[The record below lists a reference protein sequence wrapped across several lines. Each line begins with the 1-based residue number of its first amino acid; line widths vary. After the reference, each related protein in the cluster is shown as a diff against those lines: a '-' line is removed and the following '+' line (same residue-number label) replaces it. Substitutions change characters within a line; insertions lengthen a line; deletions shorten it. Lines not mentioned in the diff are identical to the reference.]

1 MGVLSFC
8 ALALLAFSIQVHHTR
23 GQSYI
28 PQFLKSKYTSLDTTG
43 NAAGAKPESH
53 TGYGG
58 QSYVEEGHSFG
69 ESASIPVSEAHSYL
83 SGGSYGGGG
92 GGGFSNG
99 GYGGSFSASGSLSSD
114 SHGALKTKTKTKT
127 KTKSKTGKYS
137 GGCGSAPPS
146 PMNAGMRCSSY
157 GGCRAD
163 CIPEYQFP
171 NGKTQLSIVCQN
183 ENWKVAD
190 EPSWATVPSCQPI
203 CLPECIN
210 NGICLA
216 PNQCQCPENFG
227 GPQCQFE
234 NKPCLNL
241 PVLPRNSKR
250 SCRAKQ
256 CTIECLPGHQFP
268 DGSSIATLICNN
280 GFWLPGKAQWAAI
293 PDCKATCVPPCLNGG
308 SCLSYNV
315 CQCPQDFRGPQCQY
329 SASVCSAKNMQF
341 NGGYNCSGDMDSFS
355 CAIFCPEGIAF
366 EFVPEA
372 KYTCF
377 YSTGQFFPSPQ
388 PQCIFPEHSEVISHG
403 SSSQEFHS
411 GEMYHIGGQSRQQNS
426 FTRLDN
432 PEEEFEIFRHKSFR
446 HNVEHQTPETIINQV
461 DQLMVVP
468 TSGYE
473 AMENNFVDLVP
484 KPGSCYAW
492 GGSHYKTFDGKIY
505 SFESRCSHVLLKDA
519 IDNTFSV
526 LIRNHPDCFKG
537 VDPSKCHKVIKV
549 FVQGKEYFLKRSEQG
564 LPIFASAKKIL
575 PIPGHLPGLRVNIA
589 GNFVVLSMDSMG
601 LVLKW
606 DGKQL
611 LHVEVQ
617 ESLWN
622 RTEGLC
628 GKIDGDKRNDLLT
641 KEGHLSKSIAT
652 LASSWQVDDLEDPCN
667 DTPRE
672 EHACSGYLE
681 QEAADFCG
689 KILSDPR
696 FAACLKSMDLT
707 GLLDSCKWDYCSCK
721 ESDKSTCTCETLEV
735 YVKDC
740 SHKGVKTIVQWRD
753 EKTCPM
759 KCTGGKVYMPCGPK
773 NGQPMCGTVSML
785 PEDDDSCNEGCYCP
799 EGTVLHENRC
809 ITKEQCPCK
818 LRGKKFDPGA
828 SIPKDCNTCTCS
840 NGQWDCTQV
849 FCGARCAAVGDP
861 HYVTFDGKV
870 YDFMGQCSYYLVKT
884 DELSIE
890 AENIACAGSISQA
903 MNFPASV
910 SAGLPS
916 CTKTVTIRI
925 SGQVIKLKQNHE
937 VVVNGA
943 DVTKIPYNV
952 SGSIIRAVSS
962 IFLQVELPNG
972 IEVWWDGVSRAYID
986 LPASFKGKTRGLCGT
1001 FNNNQ
1006 KDDFVTPENDVE
1018 QSVIPFANKWKT
1030 LEKCNDVPDVLSA
1043 HPCDVNLHHKPT
1055 AERHCAKIKS
1065 DLFKACHWF
1074 VDPEQFYQNCLYDM
1088 CSCEYQ
1094 VSRCLCPT
1102 VSAYATECSRKGIKI
1117 DWRNEVRECGI
1128 HCPGG
1133 QKYQVCGNSCTRTC
1147 SDLFLR
1153 PDCKPQC
1160 VEGCNCPDGEA
1171 LEDNGECIP
1180 IGQCKCQ
1187 QDGLEF
1193 QAGYKEIRQEP
1204 RGLELCTCL
1213 NGLWRCKLATVQ
1225 EIQSFPKANDLKA
1238 KWNFEFTTCEDV
1250 EPVTCK
1256 NMHTNEHFSP
1266 TVCHSGCKCKNGYVL
1281 DSKNRKCVKPA
1292 DCPCH
1297 HGGRSY
1303 KEKSTVQSDCN
1314 TCTCK
1319 NGKWQCTDRQCT
1331 AECSAW
1337 GDSHYK
1343 TFDGKHFDYQGQCD
1357 FVLAKGSL
1365 GSDSFDV
1372 TIQNVPC
1379 GSLGTSCSKSVTLR
1393 CVFDACACDQGG
1405 DCECL
1410 CTALAAY
1417 AQECNNRGA
1426 PVNWRSQLL
1435 CPMQCDRRCSLYKPC
1450 ISTCPFET
1458 CDNLMTNS
1466 KLTKSCSED
1475 ACVEGCSP
1483 KVCPPDFVYLNESY
1497 AECVPR
1503 NTCKPVCMELDGVT
1517 YYEGDLM
1524 EEDDCHSCFCS
1535 RGEKICKGQTCM
1547 PTEPPTLT
1555 TLQHEQDIQCVSG
1568 WTDWI
1573 NQDKKALKNSGK
1585 EKVKLQEVEPLP
1597 MEIIL
1602 NNMRKNASKC
1612 DANHMVA
1619 IECLTVDG
1627 RQVKELGL
1635 DVECS
1640 LEKGLI
1646 C

>member
-43 NAAGAKPESH
+43 NAAGAKPESY

-92 GGGFSNG
+92 GGFANG
-99 GYGGSFSASGSLSSD
+99 GYGGSFSASGSLSGD

-183 ENWKVAD
+183 GNWKVAD

-707 GLLDSCKWDYCSCK
+707 ALLDSCKWDYCSCK
-721 ESDKSTCTCETLEV
+721 DSDKSTCTCETLEV

-861 HYVTFDGKV
+861 HYVTFDGKA

-884 DELSIE
+884 DELSIK

-925 SGQVIKLKQNHE
+925 SGQVIKLKQNHD

-1065 DLFKACHWF
+1065 DLFKACH
-1074 VDPEQFYQNCLYDM
+1074 CLRHGVF
-1088 CSCEYQ
+1088 Q
-1094 VSRCLCPT
+1094 
-1102 VSAYATECSRKGIKI
+1102 KG
-1117 DWRNEVRECGI
+1117 
-1128 HCPGG
+1128 
-1133 QKYQVCGNSCTRTC
+1133 
-1147 SDLFLR
+1147 
-1153 PDCKPQC
+1153 
-1160 VEGCNCPDGEA
+1160 
-1171 LEDNGECIP
+1171 
-1180 IGQCKCQ
+1180 
-1187 QDGLEF
+1187 
-1193 QAGYKEIRQEP
+1193 
-1204 RGLELCTCL
+1204 
-1213 NGLWRCKLATVQ
+1213 
-1225 EIQSFPKANDLKA
+1225 
-1238 KWNFEFTTCEDV
+1238 
-1250 EPVTCK
+1250 
-1256 NMHTNEHFSP
+1256 
-1266 TVCHSGCKCKNGYVL
+1266 
-1281 DSKNRKCVKPA
+1281 
-1292 DCPCH
+1292 
-1297 HGGRSY
+1297 
-1303 KEKSTVQSDCN
+1303 
-1314 TCTCK
+1314 
-1319 NGKWQCTDRQCT
+1319 
-1331 AECSAW
+1331 
-1337 GDSHYK
+1337 
-1343 TFDGKHFDYQGQCD
+1343 
-1357 FVLAKGSL
+1357 
-1365 GSDSFDV
+1365 
-1372 TIQNVPC
+1372 
-1379 GSLGTSCSKSVTLR
+1379 
-1393 CVFDACACDQGG
+1393 
-1405 DCECL
+1405 
-1410 CTALAAY
+1410 
-1417 AQECNNRGA
+1417 
-1426 PVNWRSQLL
+1426 
-1435 CPMQCDRRCSLYKPC
+1435 
-1450 ISTCPFET
+1450 
-1458 CDNLMTNS
+1458 
-1466 KLTKSCSED
+1466 
-1475 ACVEGCSP
+1475 
-1483 KVCPPDFVYLNESY
+1483 
-1497 AECVPR
+1497 
-1503 NTCKPVCMELDGVT
+1503 
-1517 YYEGDLM
+1517 
-1524 EEDDCHSCFCS
+1524 
-1535 RGEKICKGQTCM
+1535 
-1547 PTEPPTLT
+1547 
-1555 TLQHEQDIQCVSG
+1555 
-1568 WTDWI
+1568 
-1573 NQDKKALKNSGK
+1573 
-1585 EKVKLQEVEPLP
+1585 
-1597 MEIIL
+1597 
-1602 NNMRKNASKC
+1602 
-1612 DANHMVA
+1612 
-1619 IECLTVDG
+1619 
-1627 RQVKELGL
+1627 
-1635 DVECS
+1635 
-1640 LEKGLI
+1640 
-1646 C
+1646 